1 MKNRQQLRLEIA
13 DRVATLTAQQAHWEQ
28 QRVERKQQRRA
39 SLASP
44 KVLAGSFAAGI
55 ALGLISQRSKRSAD
69 DEESE
74 GRDKPSPLLRIARQL
89 LPVAQ
94 PLLVSAAVQWWQH
107 FQHGDVGVEA
117 TPESAPEM

>member
-13 DRVATLTAQQAHWEQ
+13 ERVATLTAQQTHWEQ

-69 DEESE
+69 NESE
-74 GRDKPSPLLRIARQL
+74 GHDAPSPLLRIARQL

-107 FQHGDVGVEA
+107 FQHGDVGVEP
-117 TPESAPEM
+117 TPESAPEL